1 MKYIKSFQKD
11 YCGSNMVQR
20 WQYCGLLRYNW
31 STGYLCSLYVQNMSW
46 YFKCLFDVLK
56 SFGLKM
62 SSPAGV
68 IHRVMQMN
76 LIKTFFTGMDCNA
89 FYVIISFHPEL
100 FVSYS
105 NLFMYLPS
113 VNLLQTIQFV
123 SELLSEWFRRNRQPN
138 QKIWLFKKNRLKI
151 VIRSLVL
158 IIHVR
163 QKIRDT
169 RHHWWNIVSDS
180 VSHSVYGN
188 IYRQTRIFA

>member
-1 MKYIKSFQKD
+1 MAVTWYR
-11 YCGSNMVQR
+11 GGNTVV
-20 WQYCGLLRYNW
+20 
-31 STGYLCSLYVQNMSW
+31 YLGIIDRQAIYVVYMSKTCHGILNACLMYW
-46 YFKCLFDVLK
+46 NRLVWKCLHLQE
-56 SFGLKM
+56 SW
-62 SSPAGV
+62 
-68 IHRVMQMN
+68 VMQMN

-169 RHHWWNIVSDS
+169 RHH
-180 VSHSVYGN
+180 
-188 IYRQTRIFA
+188 